1 VTALEAGAATDV
13 GRVRQINE
21 DRFLCDDWL
30 FAVADGVGGH
40 QAGEVAAQTAVE
52 TLQQNFTSSSPLGRT
67 TDGLVDSIQSANEAV
82 WRLAQTTSEKRGM
95 GTTMTAVALV
105 QHEGEELLAIA
116 NVGDSRVYRL
126 QNGELLQLTDDHSLV
141 EEMVREGKLSR
152 DEAAVHPQ
160 RSIITRALGME
171 PRIEVDSWDLIP
183 YRGDRLLLCSDGLT
197 NELSD
202 DRIAATLRQLADPKE
217 AARELVRQARAE
229 GGGDNI
235 TVVVVDVTDD
245 DGRAE
250 QASETLAK
258 DPALAGSRRTR
269 PAADGPT
276 TERISRVV
284 VPGPLA
290 ATGTG
295 AAPTDDDFDLTMTRP
310 ATAGSNHGAGSNHRD
325 VGGLRSSGPPPSA
338 APERPA
344 RPAPVPSAKPKRF
357 TWRVAGFVV
366 LLLAIVSGTVAAIG
380 WYARS
385 TYYVGFAGDQVAI
398 YKGRPGGML
407 WFDPTLRERKPLTR
421 SEVPAAYLADVIEGK
436 EVDSKA
442 DADRYV
448 TLLRDIH
455 IKEEQSGTA
464 DSSPATTT
472 TTRPAGGPSTTR
484 PGQAPPP

>member
-1 VTALEAGAATDV
+1 MTTLQAGAATDV

-21 DRFLCDDWL
+21 DRYLCEDEL

-52 TLQQNFTSSSPLGRT
+52 TLSKNFTAHT
-67 TDGLVDSIQSANEAV
+67 TDGLVEAIHGANDAV

-105 QHEGEELLAIA
+105 HDEGEELLALA

-141 EEMVREGKLSR
+141 EEMVREGKLTR
-152 DEAAVHPQ
+152 EEATVHPQ

-171 PRIEVDSWDLIP
+171 PEIQVDWWELIP

-202 DRIAATLRQLADPKE
+202 DRIAATLRQVADPKE
-217 AARELVRQARAE
+217 AARDLVRQARTE

-235 TVVVVDVTDD
+235 TVVVVDVVDD

-250 QASETLAK
+250 AASEALAK
-258 DPALAGSRRTR
+258 DHALAGSPRRR
-269 PAADGPT
+269 PTSDGDPPT
-276 TERISRVV
+276 MKLSAISATT
-284 VPGPLA
+284 PGPV
-290 ATGTG
+290 
-295 AAPTDDDFDLTMTRP
+295 AAPTVDD
-310 ATAGSNHGAGSNHRD
+310 
-325 VGGLRSSGPPPSA
+325 
-338 APERPA
+338 
-344 RPAPVPSAKPKRF
+344 APVPRASRPVVGGKPGRGGAVGQAVAGQRVAAPQPSSTGGPPTLDPPRRPPTAAKPKRF
-357 TWRVAGFVV
+357 TWRVAGFVI
-366 LLLAIVSGTVAAIG
+366 LLLGVVFGTLAAIG

-398 YKGRPGGML
+398 YKGRPGGVL
-407 WFDPTLRERKPLTR
+407 WFKPTLRERKPLNR
-421 SEVPAAYLADVIEGK
+421 AEVPAAYLADVLAGK

-455 IKEEQSGTA
+455 LKEEQARTA
-464 DSSPATTT
+464 AST
-472 TTRPAGGPSTTR
+472 STTSTSSTTL
-484 PGQAPPP
+484 PGGSPPP